1 MTVEGIGK
9 DNAFCIRVL
18 KHTRTMADA
27 PGGLFSAMNETFPV
41 LILVKALTAVGM
53 VVMLSVLAE
62 VVSTRFAGI
71 LSGYPLGAAIS
82 LFFMGYEISPQ
93 FAAQSALHTSVGL
106 IATQAFAYSYYRTSL
121 LQFPSGRVGRVVLAS
136 LGGLLA
142 YGLAASL
149 LRRLEVDPTLAV
161 LMPTLFILLFV
172 RLFRRVENTKIR
184 NRSAL
189 SVKTLLLRAFFA
201 ATAIIAITSTARWV
215 GPAWSGIFAAFPIT
229 LLPFVAI
236 IHYTYASDHAHAI
249 LKNVPRGL
257 GSLVVYSLAVSTFYP
272 SLGVPAGT
280 ILAYALA
287 TLYLVV
293 IQLASARPR
302 TAHPKE
308 D

>member
-1 MTVEGIGK
+1 M
-9 DNAFCIRVL
+9 
-18 KHTRTMADA
+18 
-27 PGGLFSAMNETFPV
+27 SETSP
-41 LILVKALTAVGM
+41 LLMLVKAFTAVGM

-62 VVSTRFAGI
+62 AVSTRWAGI

-121 LQFPSGRVGRVVLAS
+121 LDCPCGLVGRVVLAS

-142 YGLAASL
+142 YGSAAWL
-149 LRRLEVDPTLAV
+149 LRRLEVTPALAL
-161 LMPTLFILLFV
+161 LMPTLSILVFV
-172 RLFRRVENTKIR
+172 HLFRRVENRKIE

-189 SVKTLLLRAFFA
+189 SLKTLVLRGVFA
-201 ATAIIAITSTARWV
+201 AAAIVAITSTAHWV

-229 LLPFVAI
+229 LLTFVAI
-236 IHYTYASDHAHAI
+236 IHYTYASGHAHAI

-257 GSLVVYSLAVSTFYP
+257 GSLVVYSLAVSGFYP
-272 SLGVPAGT
+272 SLGIAKGT
-280 ILAYALA
+280 IVAYALA
-287 TLYLVV
+287 TLYL
-293 IQLASARPR
+293 LALELGSSRLRHRRP
-302 TAHPKE
+302 AA